1 MLRAEISD
9 NIIHSV
15 IFFLSYFFYH
25 SSCRK
30 DQFTV
35 LILKF
40 GIVQTLFVS
49 FSHWATCAPEICPEP
64 LAFRP
69 GFLAPI
75 LERGIL
81 YLTSTCFGLWL
92 IQRGILLFIK

>member
-1 MLRAEISD
+1 MRRFVLRAEISD

-49 FSHWATCAPEICPEP
+49 FSHWATCAPEICPE
-64 LAFRP
+64 LWHF
-69 GFLAPI
+69 APV
-75 LERGIL
+75 
-81 YLTSTCFGLWL
+81 S
-92 IQRGILLFIK
+92 